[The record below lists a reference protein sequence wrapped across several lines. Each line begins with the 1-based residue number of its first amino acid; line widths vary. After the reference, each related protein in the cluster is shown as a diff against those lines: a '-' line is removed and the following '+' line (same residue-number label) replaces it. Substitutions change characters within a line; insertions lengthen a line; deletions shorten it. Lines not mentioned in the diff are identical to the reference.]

1 MPKLFPYFINYDYYC
16 VVLRIQKYEISRKK
30 LFFKE
35 ILLKVVSLFDYTC
48 LPKVGVTLNKKN
60 KIHMKKLLIIGL
72 SWACAHASF
81 AQDAADK
88 KVLAGL
94 NLGMGVNFTQPQTNA
109 LNSKVGTD
117 YTVGMSLDWH
127 FSDNIALSTGFGF
140 EFNRFRHDFRTEA
153 HFEYSD
159 KDILQRG
166 REGND
171 DFITNPEGVF
181 SLEERRYRNRYIN
194 IPTMLRFQTNYM
206 GYMRY
211 FGKFGAIHNI
221 LVRSRT
227 DNFGADQANT
237 NVGDLL
243 DMMTPGDMRFYKA
256 SIGLSVGAEWNFAG
270 STVLVGEIGYYFG
283 VTELHS
289 QGSLTGE
296 KERSLSLFDNKD
308 VTKENRN
315 YFAPTAQQGQLLLR
329 VAVLF

>member
-1 MPKLFPYFINYDYYC
+1 
-16 VVLRIQKYEISRKK
+16 
-30 LFFKE
+30 
-35 ILLKVVSLFDYTC
+35 
-48 LPKVGVTLNKKN
+48 
-60 KIHMKKLLIIGL
+60 MKKLLIIGL
-72 SWACAHASF
+72 SWACVHASF
-81 AQDAADK
+81 SQDAADK

-109 LNSKVGTD
+109 LDSKIGTD

-140 EFNRFRHDFRTEA
+140 EFNRFRHDFQTA
-153 HFEYSD
+153 AYFEYND
-159 KDILQRG
+159 KDVLQRG

-171 DFITNPEGVF
+171 DFLTNPEGVY
-181 SLEERRYRNRYIN
+181 SLNERRYRNRYIN

-211 FGKFGAIHNI
+211 FGKFGAIHNF

-227 DNFGADQANT
+227 DNFGEDVANS

-308 VTKENRN
+308 VPKEDRN